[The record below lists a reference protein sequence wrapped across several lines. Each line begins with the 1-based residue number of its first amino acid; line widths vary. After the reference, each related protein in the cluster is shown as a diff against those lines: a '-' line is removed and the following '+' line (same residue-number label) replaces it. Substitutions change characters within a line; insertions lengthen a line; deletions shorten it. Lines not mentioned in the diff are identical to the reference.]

1 MDKKVLDDD
10 DKSLKEFGVK
20 QGDQLE
26 IKDLGP
32 QIGTPSCSRESTMDR
47 PDRESWK
54 ADSLENCRMFFSLI
68 SVIRRTLSDNLSL
81 PMLVLN

>member
-1 MDKKVLDDD
+1 MLDDD

-32 QIGTPSCSRESTMDR
+32 QIGKPSCSRVQLWIELIVISQ
-47 PDRESWK
+47 
-54 ADSLENCRMFFSLI
+54 SLQLGKLSYVFFAHFGYQ
-68 SVIRRTLSDNLSL
+68 THFF
-81 PMLVLN
+81 

>member
-1 MDKKVLDDD
+1 MLDDD

-32 QIGTPSCSRESTMDR
+32 QIGTPSCSLDSTLDR
-47 PDRESWK
+47 ADREFR
-54 ADSLENCRMFFSLI
+54 SLQLGR
-68 SVIRRTLSDNLSL
+68 LS
-81 PMLVLN
+81 